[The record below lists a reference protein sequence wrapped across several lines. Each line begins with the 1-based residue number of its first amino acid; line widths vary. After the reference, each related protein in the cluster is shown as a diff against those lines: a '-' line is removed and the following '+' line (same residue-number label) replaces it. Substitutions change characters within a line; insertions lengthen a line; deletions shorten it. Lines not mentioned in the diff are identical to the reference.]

1 VENKLDNRNMT
12 HLQSAIAYAHE
23 RSTIFLQ
30 ELIGFCSIPSI
41 STDPTQKDEIRS
53 TATWVA
59 DKLRSLR
66 FEKVALHDT
75 QGHPIV
81 YGEFNS
87 PKTNAPTVLVYG
99 HYDVQPAE
107 PLDKWTSDPFEPEVR
122 GDYIFARGVSDM
134 KGQVAVMFDAIESVI
149 QNGECPVNF
158 KFLIEG
164 EEEIGS
170 PNLPAFIQANTAL
183 LACDFALNL
192 DTGMIAPDLPT
203 ITYALR
209 GLAYFEV
216 RLWGP
221 RQDLHSGVFGGTVHN
236 PAQAL
241 AELIAGMH
249 DRNGTITLPGFY
261 DRVKPLEQDER
272 TELSRLPKNEA
283 WYLEN
288 TGVAALWGESE
299 YSPDERVG
307 ARPTLEVNGLLSGYT
322 GEGGK
327 TVLPAY
333 AMAKI
338 SSRLVPDQ
346 DPDEVHQQFLQYCKK
361 NIPPS
366 IQWEVIKMGGSPPS
380 MSNRHSP
387 WIHAFVEA
395 AQVVWGV
402 RPAFKREG
410 GSVPVVSYFQHI
422 LGVDTV
428 NTGFGLPTDNMHG
441 PDERLHLPTW
451 YKGIDAIIH
460 FIFNVGNL

>member
-1 VENKLDNRNMT
+1 MNQRQT
-12 HLQSAIAYAHE
+12 AIDYAHKR
-23 RSTIFLQ
+23 RSFYLQ
-30 ELIGFCSIPSI
+30 ELTEFGSIPSI
-41 STDPTQKDEIRS
+41 STDPTQKDGIV
-53 TATWVA
+53 AAANWVA
-59 DKLRSLR
+59 HKLR
-66 FEKVALHDT
+66 ALGFDNVVVHET
-75 QGHPIV
+75 PGHPIV
-81 YGEFNS
+81 YGELNTS
-87 PKTNAPTVLVYG
+87 IDNAPTILIYG

-107 PLDKWTSDPFEPEVR
+107 PLDKWTSHPFNPEVR
-122 GDYIFARGVSDM
+122 GDYIFARGISDM
-134 KGQVAVMFDAIESVI
+134 KGQIAVMLDSIEAVLQS
-149 QNGECPVNF
+149 GECPANF

-170 PNLPAFIQANTAL
+170 PHLPAFIQANTAL
-183 LACDFALNL
+183 LASDFALNL

-221 RQDLHSGVFGGTVHN
+221 SQDLHSGVFGGTVHN

-249 DRNGTITLPGFY
+249 DQNGTIKLPGFY
-261 DRVKPLEQDER
+261 DRVRPLDQDER
-272 TELSRLPKNEA
+272 AELARLPKNEA
-283 WYLEN
+283 WYLVN
-288 TGVAALWGESE
+288 TGVPALWGESE

-346 DPDEVHQQFLQYCKK
+346 DPDEVYQQLLEFCKK

-366 IQWEVIKMGGSPPS
+366 IKWEVIQIAGSPPA

-387 WIHAFVEA
+387 WINAFVDA
-395 AQVVWGV
+395 AQEVWGV

-410 GSVPVVSYFQHI
+410 GSVPVVSDFQQL
-422 LGVDTV
+422 LGVDIV

-441 PDERLHLPTW
+441 PNERLHLPTW
-451 YKGIDAIIH
+451 YKGIDALIH
-460 FIFNVGNL
+460 FIFNAGNL